1 MSLDLDLPSRVSA
14 RAAAAAAVSAAS
26 TAAGRHAAGMPRRR
40 YAGDLGATLAALGAG
55 AVVGSTWVMSS
66 QTWSTPGGPLT
77 VLGTLTAMLGTYLS
91 LVLIVVVAR
100 VPWLE
105 RDIGQDRLIAFHR
118 RLAPWVVGLISAHVV
133 LTTMGYAQSMGISW
147 WAQFTELVLGYPWL
161 MPATVAFAL
170 MLVLSVAS
178 IRRARSKAHCE
189 TWWVGHLYLYLSVVL
204 AFGHQLTA
212 GSIFLGNEWARV
224 GWIALYVAVAALVV
238 GSRVLLPLVRN
249 GRHRLRV
256 AAVVPD
262 SEGVVSIYLTGRNL
276 ATMPVR
282 GGQFFEWRF
291 GTRAWWWQAHPY
303 SLSAAPD
310 GRSLRITVKNLGD
323 QSGALAE
330 LRPGTRVLAEGP
342 YGAFTAER
350 ARPGAPIVA
359 LAAGVGIAP
368 LVSLLGSLPPDRKQ
382 VTLIYRVV
390 TMTPGTI
397 ALRAEVEEL
406 VASRGWT
413 LRYLTGE
420 IDECTI
426 DAVRLSVLAPD
437 LPRADVFACGPRGFL
452 DKVAEATRVAGVP
465 AERFHDELFV
475 F

>member
-1 MSLDLDLPSRVSA
+1 MSLDLDLPARATA
-14 RAAAAAAVSAAS
+14 RAATVAD
-26 TAAGRHAAGMPRRR
+26 AAGRHAAGTPRRRR

-66 QTWSTPGGPLT
+66 QTWSTPGGPVT

-118 RLAPWVVGLISAHVV
+118 LLAPWVVGLISAHVV
-133 LTTMGYAQSMGISW
+133 LTTLGYAQSIGISW

-170 MLVLSVAS
+170 MLVLSAAS
-178 IRRARSKAHCE
+178 IRRARSKVHYE

-212 GSIFLGNEWARV
+212 GSIFLGNEWARAA
-224 GWIALYVAVAALVV
+224 WIALCVAVAVLVL
-238 GSRVLLPLVRN
+238 GSRVLLPLARN
-249 GRHRLRV
+249 ARHRLRV

-262 SEGVVSIYLTGRNL
+262 SDGVVSIYLTGRNL
-276 ATMPVR
+276 AAMPVR

-291 GTRAWWWQAHPY
+291 GTRKWWWQAHPY

-310 GRSLRITVKNLGD
+310 GRCLRITVKNLGD
-323 QSGALAE
+323 QSGALAG

-368 LVSLLGSLPPDRKQ
+368 LVSLLGSLPPDRGQ

-390 TMTPGTI
+390 TMAPGTI

-452 DKVAEATRVAGVP
+452 DKVAGASRVAGVP

>member
-1 MSLDLDLPSRVSA
+1 MSLDLNLPARWSA
-14 RAAAAAAVSAAS
+14 RAGSSV
-26 TAAGRHAAGMPRRR
+26 TTPTTGRHSAGSRRR
-40 YAGDLGATLAALGAG
+40 RHAGDVGATIAGVGAG
-55 AVVGSTWVMSS
+55 AVVGSAWVLSAP
-66 QTWSTPGGPLT
+66 TWSTPGGPVT
-77 VLGTLTAMLGTYLS
+77 VLGALTAMLGTYMS

-105 RDIGQDRLIAFHR
+105 HDIGQDRLIAFHR

-133 LTTMGYAQSMGISW
+133 FTTLGYAQSAGISW
-147 WAQFTELVLGYPWL
+147 WAQFTDLVLGYPWL
-161 MPATVAFAL
+161 MPATVAFGL
-170 MLVLSVAS
+170 MLVLSALS
-178 IRRARSKAHCE
+178 IRRARSKLHYE
-189 TWWVGHLYLYLSVVL
+189 TWWVAHLYLYLSVVL
-204 AFGHQLTA
+204 AFGHQLAA
-212 GSIFLGNEWARV
+212 GTLFIGNEWARV
-224 GWIALYVAVAALVV
+224 GWIALYVAVAVLVI

-249 GRHRLRV
+249 ARHRLRV
-256 AAVVPD
+256 ASVVPD
-262 SEGVVSIYLTGRNL
+262 SDGVVSIYLTGRNL
-276 ATMPVR
+276 AALPVR

-291 GTRAWWWQAHPY
+291 GTRQWWWQAHPY

-323 QSGALAE
+323 QSGALAG
-330 LRPGTRVLAEGP
+330 LRPGTPVLAEGP

-368 LVSLLGSLPPDRKQ
+368 ILSLLGSLPADRGQ

-390 TMTPGTI
+390 TMAPGTI

-406 VASRGWT
+406 VARRGWT
-413 LRYLTGE
+413 LHYLTGE
-420 IDECTI
+420 IDQCTI